1 MYKSSVLKSYYN
13 DYIRDISIVFLLL
26 LPLII
31 CNAITLFVGHGL
43 NLAQLS
49 DLANNFFYFS
59 NLLIGIYPI
68 ALCLITSYY
77 IATKHGV
84 NAMVVVPYSLLL
96 FIAVSVPNELVS
108 AQSGLPNNPL
118 IALLAAMISAI
129 CCISFRLFPLDPSRI
144 DFVNTLYKHV
154 LHFFC
159 FLLFTVA
166 LAKLT
171 KIIIA
176 LSEYVRHDLSLNPLT
191 FYGGLSYQFILGLL
205 GAIGINGHNF
215 LFRAKQQLFE
225 NTQQNIA
232 DWQAGEASL
241 NVLGQG
247 FYDAFLSMGG
257 SGNTISLLLCV
268 LLFSKEKRHITLALS
283 ALPLVI
289 FNINEL
295 LLFGL
300 PIIFNPILIIPFVL
314 VPLVSFVVVYGAITF
329 GLVNPVSTIV
339 DWMTPPFISGYIATQ
354 HSLSGV
360 LLQVVV
366 VIIGIGIY
374 RPFYLH
380 YVGRSQNNNMTI
392 SRQHELDRS
401 TLKSFLGD
409 VNQAM
414 SSYINK
420 HDISRRVSR
429 MLSRG
434 EFIMHYQPQV
444 HLNNE
449 HCLSFE
455 SLIRYK
461 DPEGKLWPP
470 VFIQDF
476 QQLGAIKQLDQ
487 MVIDLVLIDI
497 QKMPLEKNCKVA
509 INVSAETISDKHI
522 VAYIVE
528 RLSYYDISPQV
539 LEIEITEEAIIDN
552 DKQVSEN
559 IAVLQALGIT
569 IAIDDFG
576 SGYASFPHL
585 LKFNFDK
592 VKLDRSLLFNIE
604 NEREKSLYQL
614 LAKISEVTGCVL
626 VAEGVETEAEKHF
639 VQQCGIDICQGFYF
653 AKPMPLDNALAWTK
667 TVALKDENVTKQ
679 DCFSI

>member
-1 MYKSSVLKSYYN
+1 MSKSSILKSYYN

-31 CNAITLFVGHGL
+31 CNAITLFVGYAL
-43 NLAQLS
+43 KWVELS
-49 DLANNFFYFS
+49 ELANHFFYFS

-77 IATKHGV
+77 LATKHGV

-96 FIAVSVPNELVS
+96 LIAVSVPNGLVS
-108 AQSGLPNNPL
+108 DHNGLPNNPL
-118 IALLAAMISAI
+118 VALLSALISAS

-144 DFVNTLYKHV
+144 DFVSTLYKHV

-159 FLLFTVA
+159 FLLLTVG
-166 LAKLT
+166 LEELT
-171 KIIIA
+171 KIVISFSQNIHNYIA
-176 LSEYVRHDLSLNPLT
+176 PNPLT
-191 FYGGLSYQFILGLL
+191 FYGGLTYQFILGLL

-215 LFRAKQQLFE
+215 LFRTKQQLFE
-225 NTQQNIA
+225 VTQQNIA

-257 SGNTISLLLCV
+257 SGNMISLLFCI
-268 LLFSKEKRHITLALS
+268 LLFSKERRHITLALS

-300 PIIFNPILIIPFVL
+300 PIIFNPILIVPFVC
-314 VPLVSFVVVYGAITF
+314 VPLVSFVVVYGAISS
-329 GLVNPVSTIV
+329 GLVHPVTTIV
-339 DWMTPPFISGYIATQ
+339 EWMTPPFISGYMATQ

-360 LLQVVV
+360 ILQMIVVA
-366 VIIGIGIY
+366 IGIAIY

-380 YVGRSQNNNMTI
+380 YVGKSRSNNI
-392 SRQHELDRS
+392 SISQQYELGRS

-414 SSYINK
+414 TSYVSK

-429 MLSRG
+429 MLSHG
-434 EFIMHYQPQV
+434 EFVMFYQPQIN
-444 HLNNE
+444 LNNDKG
-449 HCLSFE
+449 LSFE

-461 DPEGKLWPP
+461 DVDGKILPP
-470 VFIQDF
+470 LFIQDF
-476 QQLGAIKQLDQ
+476 QQVGAMKQLDQ
-487 MVIDLVLIDI
+487 MVIDLVLKDM
-497 QKMPLEKNCKVA
+497 QKMPLDNGCKIAV
-509 INVSAETISDKHI
+509 NVSAETISDKHI
-522 VAYIVE
+522 IAYLVE
-528 RLSYYDISPQV
+528 RLSFYSISPLN
-539 LEIEITEEAIIDN
+539 LEIEITEEAILED

-559 IAVLQALGIT
+559 IEVLQALGIT
-569 IAIDDFG
+569 VAIDDFG

-592 VKLDRSLLFNIE
+592 VKLDRALLSNIE
-604 NEREKSLYQL
+604 HDREKNLYQL
-614 LAKISEVTGCVL
+614 LAKISEVTGCIL
-626 VAEGVETEAEKHF
+626 VAEGVETEAEKQF
-639 VQQCGIDICQGFYF
+639 VQQCGINICQGFYF
-653 AKPMPLDNALAWTK
+653 AKPMAFYDMLTWIK
-667 TVALKDENVTKQ
+667 KV
-679 DCFSI
+679 

>member
-1 MYKSSVLKSYYN
+1 MRKGSVLKSYYN
-13 DYIRDISIVFLLL
+13 EYIRDISVVFLLL

-31 CNAITLFVGHGL
+31 CNAITLFVGYGL
-43 NLAQLS
+43 NWVTFS
-49 DLANNFFYFS
+49 DLANIFFYFS

-96 FIAVSVPNELVS
+96 FIAVSVPNALVS
-108 AQSGLPNNPL
+108 VQSGLPNNPL

-144 DFVNTLYKHV
+144 DFVSTLYKHV

-159 FLLFTVA
+159 FLLLTVC
-166 LAKLT
+166 LAKFT
-171 KIIIA
+171 TIIIE
-176 LSEYVRHDLSLNPLT
+176 LSRDVRHDISLNPLT
-191 FYGGLSYQFILGLL
+191 FYGGLAYQFVLGLL

-232 DWQAGEASL
+232 DWQTGEADL
-241 NVLGQG
+241 NILGQG
-247 FYDAFLSMGG
+247 FYDAFLSIGG

-268 LLFSKEKRHITLALS
+268 LLFSKERRHITLALS

-300 PIIFNPILIIPFVL
+300 PIIFNPILIVPFVF
-314 VPLVSFVVVYGAITF
+314 VPLVSFVVVYSAMTI

-339 DWMTPPFISGYIATQ
+339 DWMTPPLISGYIATQ
-354 HSLSGV
+354 HSFSGV
-360 LLQVVV
+360 VLQLVV
-366 VIIGIGIY
+366 VIIGIAIY

-380 YVGRSQNNNMTI
+380 FVGQSESNNMAI
-392 SRQHELDRS
+392 SRQHELGRS
-401 TLKSFLGD
+401 TLKLFLGD
-409 VNQAM
+409 VTQAM
-414 SSYINK
+414 TSYISK

-429 MLSRG
+429 MLSHG
-434 EFIMHYQPQV
+434 EFVMYYQPQIY
-444 HLNNE
+444 LNNNPGF
-449 HCLSFE
+449 SFE

-461 DPEGKLWPP
+461 DSDGKLLPP
-470 VFIQDF
+470 LFIQDF
-476 QQLGAIKQLDQ
+476 QQLGAMKQLDK
-487 MVIDLVLIDI
+487 MVIDLVLVDM
-497 QKMPLEKNCKVA
+497 QKMPLTLNCKVA
-509 INVSAETISDKHI
+509 INISTETISDKHI

-528 RLSYYDISPQV
+528 RLSFYNISPLN

-552 DKQVSEN
+552 DKLVSEN

-569 IAIDDFG
+569 VAIDDFG

-592 VKLDRSLLFNIE
+592 VKLDRSLLFNID
-604 NEREKSLYQL
+604 NERERNLYQL

-626 VAEGVETEAEKHF
+626 VAEGVETRAEKQF
-639 VQQCGIDICQGFYF
+639 VKQCGIDICQGFYF
-653 AKPMPLDNALAWTK
+653 AKPMPLDDALTWSK
-667 TVALKDENVTKQ
+667 TVTVTESSN
-679 DCFSI
+679 DFVV

>member
-1 MYKSSVLKSYYN
+1 MHKSSVLKSYYN

-31 CNAITLFVGHGL
+31 CNAITLFIGHSL
-43 NLAQLS
+43 DLIKLS
-49 DLANNFFYFS
+49 ELANSFFYLS

-84 NAMVVVPYSLLL
+84 NAMLVVPYSLVL

-108 AQSGLPNNPL
+108 VHSGLPNNPL
-118 IALLAAMISAI
+118 IALLAALISAM
-129 CCISFRLFPLDPSRI
+129 CCISFRLFPLDPSCI
-144 DFVNTLYKHV
+144 NFVKTLYKHV
-154 LHFFC
+154 LHFSC
-159 FLLFTVA
+159 FLLLTVI
-166 LAKLT
+166 LAKST
-171 KIIIA
+171 TFVIEISK
-176 LSEYVRHDLSLNPLT
+176 EVQHYLSLNPLT
-191 FYGGLSYQFILGLL
+191 FYGGLAYQFILGLL

-225 NTQQNIA
+225 DTQQNIA
-232 DWQAGEASL
+232 AWQAGEAPL

-257 SGNTISLLLCV
+257 SGNTISLLLCI
-268 LLFSKEKRHITLALS
+268 LLFSKERRHITLALS

-300 PIIFNPILIIPFVL
+300 PIIFNPTLIIPFVL

-339 DWMTPPFISGYIATQ
+339 DWMIPPFISGYIATQ

-360 LLQVVV
+360 ILQIVVV
-366 VIIGIGIY
+366 MIGIVIY

-380 YVGRSQNNNMTI
+380 YAGRSQSNNMAI
-392 SRQHELDRS
+392 SHQYELGRS

-414 SSYINK
+414 SSYISK
-420 HDISRRVSR
+420 YDISRRVSR
-429 MLSRG
+429 MLSCG
-434 EFIMHYQPQV
+434 EFVMHYQPQID
-444 HLNNE
+444 LNNDQ
-449 HCLSFE
+449 HLSFE

-461 DPEGKLWPP
+461 DPNGKLLPP
-470 VFIQDF
+470 LFIQDF
-476 QQLGAIKQLDQ
+476 QQLGAMKQLDK
-487 MVIDLVLIDI
+487 MVIDLVLTDM
-497 QKMPLEKNCKVA
+497 QKMPLESGCKVA
-509 INVSAETISDKHI
+509 INISAETISDKHI

-528 RLSYYDISPQV
+528 RLSYFNILPEA
-539 LEIEITEEAIIDN
+539 LEIEITEEAIIVD
-552 DKQVSEN
+552 DKLVSEN

-569 IAIDDFG
+569 VAIDDFG

-604 NEREKSLYQL
+604 NEREKNLYQL

-626 VAEGVETEAEKHF
+626 VAEGVETEIEKHF
-639 VQQCGIDICQGFYF
+639 VQQCGIDIVQGFYF
-653 AKPMPLDNALAWTK
+653 SKPLTFNDALLWTQ
-667 TVALKDENVTKQ
+667 TVSAGNKMSVY
-679 DCFSI
+679 

>member
-1 MYKSSVLKSYYN
+1 MYKKSILKAYYN
-13 DYIRDISIVFLLL
+13 NYIRDISIVFLLL

-43 NLAQLS
+43 NLIKFN
-49 DLANNFFYFS
+49 DLANSFFYLS

-84 NAMVVVPYSLLL
+84 NAMVVVPYSLVL

-108 AQSGLPNNPL
+108 VHSGLPNNPL
-118 IALLAAMISAI
+118 IALLAALISAM
-129 CCISFRLFPLDPSRI
+129 CCTSFRLFPLDPSRI
-144 DFVNTLYKHV
+144 DFVKTLYKHV
-154 LHFFC
+154 LHFVC
-159 FLLFTVA
+159 FLLLTVI
-166 LAKLT
+166 LVRLT
-171 KIIIA
+171 TLVIDISK
-176 LSEYVRHDLSLNPLT
+176 ETQHYLSLNPLT
-191 FYGGLSYQFILGLL
+191 FYGGLAYQFILGLL

-225 NTQQNIA
+225 DTQQNIA
-232 DWQAGEASL
+232 AWQAGEAPL

-257 SGNTISLLLCV
+257 SGNTISLLLCI
-268 LLFSKEKRHITLALS
+268 LLFSKERRHITLAFS

-300 PIIFNPILIIPFVL
+300 PVIFNPTLIIPFVL
-314 VPLVSFVVVYGAITF
+314 VPLVSFVVVYSAITLGF
-329 GLVNPVSTIV
+329 VNPVSTIV

-360 LLQVVV
+360 ILQIVV
-366 VIIGIGIY
+366 VIIGIIIY

-380 YVGRSQNNNMTI
+380 YAGRSPSNNIAI
-392 SRQHELDRS
+392 SHQYELSRS

-414 SSYINK
+414 SSYISK

-429 MLSRG
+429 MLSCG
-434 EFIMHYQPQV
+434 EFVMHYQPQIN
-444 HLNNE
+444 LNNDQ
-449 HCLSFE
+449 HLSFE
-455 SLIRYK
+455 ALLRYK
-461 DPEGKLWPP
+461 DPDGKLLPP
-470 VFIQDF
+470 LFIHDF
-476 QQLGAIKQLDQ
+476 QQLGAMKQLDK
-487 MVIDLVLIDI
+487 MVIDLVLTDM
-497 QKMPLEKNCKVA
+497 QKMPLESGCKVA
-509 INVSAETISDKHI
+509 INISAETISDKHI

-528 RLSYYDISPQV
+528 RLRFFNILPEA
-539 LEIEITEEAIIDN
+539 LEIEITEEVIIVD
-552 DKQVSEN
+552 DKGVSEN

-569 IAIDDFG
+569 VAIDDFG

-604 NEREKSLYQL
+604 NEREKNLYQL

-626 VAEGVETEAEKHF
+626 VAEGVETEIEKQF
-639 VQQCGIDICQGFYF
+639 VQQCGIDIVQGFYF
-653 AKPMPLDNALAWTK
+653 SKPMTLNNALSWMK
-667 TVALKDENVTKQ
+667 TVTIGNKTIVE
-679 DCFSI
+679 

>member
-1 MYKSSVLKSYYN
+1 MNKKSILKSYYN

-31 CNAITLFVGHGL
+31 CNAITLFVGYTL
-43 NLAQLS
+43 KWVDFSELA
-49 DLANNFFYFS
+49 DHFFYFS

-96 FIAVSVPNELVS
+96 LIAVSVPNGLVS
-108 AQSGLPNNPL
+108 DHNGLPNNPL
-118 IALLAAMISAI
+118 VALLSAMISAS
-129 CCISFRLFPLDPSRI
+129 CCISFRLFPLDPSRL

-159 FLLFTVA
+159 FLLLTVG
-166 LAKLT
+166 LEELI
-171 KIIIA
+171 KIVIVFSQNIHNYIA
-176 LSEYVRHDLSLNPLT
+176 PNPLT
-191 FYGGLSYQFILGLL
+191 FYGGLTYQFILGLL

-215 LFRAKQQLFE
+215 LFRTKQQLFE
-225 NTQQNIA
+225 VTQQNIA
-232 DWQAGEASL
+232 DWQAGEAPL

-257 SGNTISLLLCV
+257 SGNMISLLFCI
-268 LLFSKEKRHITLALS
+268 LLFSKERRHITLALS

-300 PIIFNPILIIPFVL
+300 PIIFNPILIVPFVC
-314 VPLVSFVVVYGAITF
+314 VPLVSFVVVYGAISF
-329 GLVNPVSTIV
+329 GLVHPVTTIV
-339 DWMTPPFISGYIATQ
+339 DWMTPPFLSGYVATQ

-360 LLQVVV
+360 ILQIIVV
-366 VIIGIGIY
+366 VIGIVIY

-380 YVGRSQNNNMTI
+380 YAGKSRSDNTSI
-392 SRQHELDRS
+392 SQQYELGRS

-414 SSYINK
+414 TSYVSK

-429 MLSRG
+429 MLSHG
-434 EFIMHYQPQV
+434 EFVMFYQPQIN
-444 HLNNE
+444 LNQGKG
-449 HCLSFE
+449 LSFE
-455 SLIRYK
+455 SLVRYK
-461 DPEGKLWPP
+461 NVDGKILPP
-470 VFIQDF
+470 LFIQDF
-476 QQLGAIKQLDQ
+476 QQLGAMKQLDQ
-487 MVIDLVLIDI
+487 MVIDLVLKDM
-497 QKMPLEKNCKVA
+497 QKMPLDNGCKVA

-522 VAYIVE
+522 VAYLLE
-528 RLSYYDISPQV
+528 RLSFYAISPLN
-539 LEIEITEEAIIDN
+539 LEIEITEEAILED
-552 DKQVSEN
+552 DKLVSEN
-559 IAVLQALGIT
+559 IEVLQGLGIT
-569 IAIDDFG
+569 VAIDDFG

-592 VKLDRSLLFNIE
+592 VKLDRTLLRNIE
-604 NEREKSLYQL
+604 HDREKNLYQL
-614 LAKISEVTGCVL
+614 LAKISEVTGCIL
-626 VAEGVETEAEKHF
+626 VAEGVETEAEKQF
-639 VQQCGIDICQGFYF
+639 VQQCGINICQGFYF
-653 AKPMPLDNALAWTK
+653 AKPMAFNDALTWFK
-667 TVALKDENVTKQ
+667 NV
-679 DCFSI
+679 

>member
-1 MYKSSVLKSYYN
+1 MRKCSVLKSYYN
-13 DYIRDISIVFLLL
+13 EYVRDISVVFLLL

-31 CNAITLFVGHGL
+31 CNAITLFVGHAF
-43 NLAQLS
+43 NWMIFT
-49 DLANNFFYFS
+49 DLASIFFYLS

-96 FIAVSVPNELVS
+96 FIAVSVPNLLVS
-108 AQSGLPNNPL
+108 AQTGLPNNPL

-144 DFVNTLYKHV
+144 DFVSTLYKHV

-159 FLLFTVA
+159 FLLLTVC
-166 LAKLT
+166 LAKFT
-171 KIIIA
+171 TIIIE
-176 LSEYVRHDLSLNPLT
+176 LSKEVRHDISLNPLT
-191 FYGGLSYQFILGLL
+191 FYGGLAYQFFLGLL

-232 DWQAGEASL
+232 DWQAGDAAL
-241 NVLGQG
+241 NILGQG

-268 LLFSKEKRHITLALS
+268 LFFSKERRHITLALS

-300 PIIFNPILIIPFVL
+300 PIIFNPILIVPFVV
-314 VPLVSFVVVYGAITF
+314 VPLVSFVVVYSAMTI

-354 HSLSGV
+354 HSFSGV
-360 LLQVVV
+360 VLQLVV
-366 VIIGIGIY
+366 VIIGIAIY

-380 YVGRSQNNNMTI
+380 FVGRSESNNMAI
-392 SRQHELDRS
+392 SRQHELGRS

-409 VNQAM
+409 VTQAM
-414 SSYINK
+414 SSYVSK

-429 MLSRG
+429 MLSHG
-434 EFIMHYQPQV
+434 EFVMYYQPQI
-444 HLNNE
+444 HLKNKLG
-449 HCLSFE
+449 LSFE

-461 DPEGKLWPP
+461 GSDGKLLPP
-470 VFIQDF
+470 FFIQDF
-476 QQLGAIKQLDQ
+476 QQLGAMKQLDQ
-487 MVIDLVLIDI
+487 MVIDLVLADM
-497 QKMPLEKNCKVA
+497 QKMLLTPNCNVA
-509 INVSAETISDKHI
+509 INISTETISDKNV

-528 RLSYYDISPQV
+528 RLSFYNISPLH

-592 VKLDRSLLFNIE
+592 VKLDRSLLFNID
-604 NEREKSLYQL
+604 NEREKNLYQL

-626 VAEGVETEAEKHF
+626 VAEGVETQAEKQF

-653 AKPMPLDNALAWTK
+653 AKPMPLNDALMWAK
-667 TVALKDENVTKQ
+667 TVATTQYSDDISV
-679 DCFSI
+679 